1 MTSRPEPTPARE
13 DDSPAAGQFDPASR
27 PRVLRVE
34 DATRRQERLVPDGV
48 PSLRLSRTGVRFRA
62 GAGDP
67 TPWCDRFGSPSKA
80 VRSPYTSCDM
90 DKFYPLIEHY
100 GYLIVFFGVVLG
112 TMGIPFP
119 SAAIL
124 LASGVLVQQGHLGL
138 RGAIVFGIL
147 GAIIGNQIGYLVG
160 YLAGRPFVLKWGRHV
175 KLTPER
181 LEWVEGLFVRH
192 GGKAVFAGRFFS
204 VSRVLEALV
213 AGTSR
218 MRWGTFVFYSVLGG
232 VVWATAMVLAG
243 YFFGQSWDAT
253 QHWPERSSLLLVL
266 LLLVVSGAYI
276 AYRWATSHR
285 SR

>member
-1 MTSRPEPTPARE
+1 
-13 DDSPAAGQFDPASR
+13 
-27 PRVLRVE
+27 
-34 DATRRQERLVPDGV
+34 
-48 PSLRLSRTGVRFRA
+48 
-62 GAGDP
+62 
-67 TPWCDRFGSPSKA
+67 
-80 VRSPYTSCDM
+80 M
-90 DKFYPLIEHY
+90 DKFYPLIENY
-100 GYLIVFFGVVLG
+100 GYLIVFFGVALG

-138 RGAIVFGIL
+138 RGAIVFGFL
-147 GAIIGNQIGYLVG
+147 GAIAGNQIGYWVG
-160 YLAGRPFVLKWGRHV
+160 YQAGRPFVLKWGRHV

-181 LEWVEGLFVRH
+181 LEWVERLFARH

-218 MRWGTFVFYSVLGG
+218 MRWRTFVLYSVLGG
-232 VVWATAMVLAG
+232 AVWATAMVLAG

-253 QHWPERSSLLLVL
+253 HNWSERSPLLLVL
-266 LLLVVSGAYI
+266 LLLMAPGAYF
-276 AYRWATSHR
+276 AYQWATSYR

>member
-1 MTSRPEPTPARE
+1 
-13 DDSPAAGQFDPASR
+13 
-27 PRVLRVE
+27 
-34 DATRRQERLVPDGV
+34 
-48 PSLRLSRTGVRFRA
+48 
-62 GAGDP
+62 
-67 TPWCDRFGSPSKA
+67 
-80 VRSPYTSCDM
+80 M
-90 DKFYPLIEHY
+90 DEFYELIANY

-124 LASGVLVQQGHLGL
+124 LAAGVLVQQDHLGL

-147 GAIIGNQIGYLVG
+147 GAIVGNQIGYWIG
-160 YLAGRPFVLKWGRHV
+160 YQAGRPFVLKWGRHV

-181 LEWVEGLFVRH
+181 LEWVERLFARH
-192 GGKAVFAGRFFS
+192 GGKAVFAGRFFA

-218 MRWGTFVFYSVLGG
+218 MQWSTFVFYSVLGG
-232 VVWATAMVLAG
+232 TVWATAIVLVG
-243 YFFGQSWDAT
+243 YFFGQSWGAT
-253 QHWPERSSLLLVL
+253 QDWSERSPLVLVCLLLVAP
-266 LLLVVSGAYI
+266 SAYF